1 MARKSTKGDVGKVK
15 GEAPAKVP
23 PLPAGAD
30 LPTSYAEQQGS
41 GGETHQTTS
50 DPALTMTT
58 QQGMPI
64 ADAQNS
70 LKVGTRGPTLLED
83 FQLREKIFHF
93 DHERI
98 PERVVHA
105 RGYGAHGVFELTDS
119 LAEFTRADVLGT
131 VGQQTE
137 VFVRFSTV
145 AGNKGSSDLARDVR
159 GFSVKMYTREGNW
172 DIVGNNIPV
181 FFIQDAIKF
190 PDLIHAAKQEPDRA
204 FPQAQTA
211 HDNFWDFISLSPE
224 AWHMI
229 MWIMSDRTIPRSFRT
244 IEGFG
249 VHSFRLLNDAG
260 ESTFVKFHWK
270 PKQGLQSVLWNE
282 AVKINGADPDF
293 HRRDLWEAIESGDF
307 PQWDLGV
314 QLFDQATADSLP
326 FDHLDS
332 TKLIP
337 EETVPVRVVGTL
349 TLNRNVDN
357 FFANTEQVAFCT
369 QNIVPGIDFSDDP
382 LLHGRNFSYLDT
394 QLKRLGGPNFT
405 HLPVNA
411 PRCPVMNFQQDG
423 HMAMTNPKGRAN
435 YEPNSWGT
443 QGGPRENPTKGFA
456 SFPAPVEGTKQR
468 IRSETF
474 ADHYSQARMFFLSQQ
489 KIEQK
494 HIGDALVFELSK
506 VQRIDIR
513 ARAVSHL
520 RNIDADLAATVADG
534 LGMALPDAA
543 VAAKPTL
550 DLPTSD
556 KLSILANRPKS
567 FKGRKMGLLLT
578 DGSSSA
584 LFAALTNAVEAE
596 GAVWEVIAPKIGGVT
611 LDDGTAVAAKQKI
624 DGGPSVLF
632 DAVAILP
639 SAAGAAMLAK
649 DAASKDFVSDAF
661 GHCKFIG
668 YSVDAKPLFDE
679 ARIPPALD
687 DGFVALTKAKDAKAF
702 VTTCGTLRFWPR
714 EMTVDLDAASLK
726 GKA

>member
-1 MARKSTKGDVGKVK
+1 MARKSIKSDAVKLK
-15 GEAPAKVP
+15 GETAKKAP

-30 LPTSYAEQQGS
+30 QPTNYAEQQGH
-41 GGETHQTTS
+41 GGETRQTTS
-50 DPALTMTT
+50 DAALTMTT
-58 QQGMPI
+58 QQGIPI

-70 LKVGTRGPTLLED
+70 LKAGLRGPTLLED
-83 FQLREKIFHF
+83 FILREKIFHF

-119 LAEFTRADVLGT
+119 LADYTRADVLST

-137 VFVRFSTV
+137 VFARFSTV
-145 AGNKGSSDLARDVR
+145 AGNKGSRDLARDVR
-159 GFSVKMYTREGNW
+159 GFAVKMYTKQGNW

-190 PDLIHAAKQEPDRA
+190 PDLVHAAKQEPDRA

-211 HDNFWDFISLSPE
+211 HDNFWDFASLTPE

-244 IEGFG
+244 MEGFG
-249 VHSFRLLNDAG
+249 VHSFRLVNAEG
-260 ESTFVKFHWK
+260 RSTFVKFHWK
-270 PKQGLQSVLWNE
+270 PRQGLQSVLWNE
-282 AVKINGADPDF
+282 AVKISGADPDY

-314 QLFDQATADSLP
+314 QLFDQETADKLP

-337 EETVPVRVVGTL
+337 EEDVPVRIVGTL

-357 FFANTEQVAFCT
+357 FFAETEQVAYCT

-394 QLKRLGGPNFT
+394 QLKRLGSPNFT
-405 HLPVNA
+405 HLPINA

-423 HMAMTNPKGRAN
+423 HMAMRNPKGRVN
-435 YEPNSWGT
+435 YEPNSWGAE
-443 QGGPRENPTKGFA
+443 GGPRENPEIGFT
-456 SFPAPVEGTKQR
+456 SFPAEVQGTKQR

-474 ADHYSQARMFFLSQQ
+474 ADHYSQARQFYLSQQ
-489 KIEQK
+489 PIEQK

-506 VQRIDIR
+506 VDRVDIR

-520 RNIDADLAATVADG
+520 RNIDEDLAATVANG
-534 LGMALPDAA
+534 LGLDLPDAA
-543 VAAKPTL
+543 KAAKPTL
-550 DLPTSD
+550 DLPTSSA
-556 KLSILANRPKS
+556 LSIVANGPAN
-567 FKGRKMGLLLT
+567 FAGRKMGLLLT
-578 DGSSSA
+578 HGSSA
-584 LFAALTNAVEAE
+584 ELFNALTKALEAE
-596 GAVWEVIAPKIGGVT
+596 GAVWEVVAPKIGGVT
-611 LDDGTAVAAKQKI
+611 LDDGTKVAAKQKI

-632 DAVAILP
+632 DAVAVLP
-639 SAAGAAMLAK
+639 SEEGAAMLAK
-649 DAASKDFVSDAF
+649 DAASKDFVADAF

-668 YSVDAKPLFDE
+668 YTDAAATLFDASRVPE
-679 ARIPPALD
+679 LD
-687 DGFVALTKAKDAKAF
+687 DGFVALSKSKDVKAF
-702 VTTCGTLRFWPR
+702 VTTCRDLRFWAR
-714 EMTVDLDAASLK
+714 EMKVDLDAA
-726 GKA
+726 A